1 MKPRLS
7 ELKQRLKE
15 LITLIV
21 LIMIV
26 ASCSEFKKTSVVTPP
41 SNGTLNLTTFVSL
54 GNSLTAGY
62 QSGAL
67 FESAQEWS
75 YPADIAKQAGAAGF
89 VQPLMPDPGTGALM
103 SITSLTGPVIHTGN
117 ATVTLPTNSSSL
129 LRPYNNLGIPGAV
142 LFDLTDTTD
151 FGTKSVARD
160 NPFFS
165 LILRSKVFP
174 GIPNASSPVAQAL
187 ALKPT
192 FMTVWIGANDV
203 LGYAT
208 SGGTVGTGG
217 PGTGPTDPSTFGYL
231 YDQMIGSLLAGDS
244 TAKFAVANIPDVT
257 GIPFFTTV
265 PDSFANPQT
274 GKNVGAFIVE
284 RHHADGTLHAE
295 PINAK
300 TDYILLTAIDSLDAG
315 VGVPTFVGGTG
326 RPLPDEFVLDSLEVA
341 LVEARIQAYDNTIET
356 FANLNPTRVVMVDA
370 YSAFN
375 NFAKYGYFAQG
386 VVLTN
391 SYISGGFF
399 GLDGVHPTS
408 QGYAY
413 VANLFIQAI
422 NSHFGSN
429 IPIVPIS
436 SVPGS
441 IVLGKNSVGKFGLP
455 KIHYSDLKPMLQ
467 LIQRRELP

>member
-1 MKPRLS
+1 MRPRTSALKRLTGLLS
-7 ELKQRLKE
+7 LV
-15 LITLIV
+15 IFI
-21 LIMIV
+21 IIF
-26 ASCSEFKKTSVVTPP
+26 ASCGDFKKTNVVTPP
-41 SNGTLNLTTFVSL
+41 SNGTLNFTTFVSL

-75 YPADIAKQAGAAGF
+75 YPADIARETGATNF
-89 VQPLMPDPGTGALM
+89 IQPLMPDPGTGALM
-103 SITSLTGPVIHTGN
+103 SITSLSGPVISTGSEVI
-117 ATVTLPTNSSSL
+117 TPPSNSSYQY
-129 LRPYNNLGIPGAV
+129 PYNNLGIPGAI

-151 FGTKSVARD
+151 FGAKSTSRQ

-165 LILRSKVFP
+165 LILRNKLL
-174 GIPNASSPVAQAL
+174 GSSPVAQAL
-187 ALKPT
+187 ALHPT

-208 SGGTVGTGG
+208 SGGTVGTAGAG
-217 PGTGPTDPSTFGYL
+217 AGPTDAGMWSSL
-231 YDQMIGSLLAGDS
+231 YNQTMGALLAGDS
-244 TAKFAVANIPDVT
+244 TAKFVVANIPDIT
-257 GIPFFTTV
+257 AIPFFTTV
-265 PDSFANPQT
+265 PDSIANPAT
-274 GKNVGAFIVE
+274 GKYIAPFIVQ
-284 RHHADGTLHAE
+284 RHHSDPHTLYTE

-300 TDYILLTAIDSLDAG
+300 TDYILLTAVDYLEAG
-315 VGVPTFVGGTG
+315 IGVPKALGGTDI
-326 RPLPDEFVLDSLEVA
+326 PLPDSLVLDSLEVA
-341 LVEARIQAYDNTIET
+341 TTEAAIQAYNQTVEI
-356 FANLNPTRVVMVDA
+356 FASSNASRVALVDA
-370 YSAFN
+370 YSVFN
-375 NFAKYGYFAQG
+375 NFAKYGYVAQG

-413 VANLFIQAI
+413 VANIFIQAI

-429 IPIVPIS
+429 IPQVAIS

-441 IVLGKNSVGKFGLP
+441 VVLGKTSAGNFGLP
-455 KIHYSDLKPMLQ
+455 KVHYSDLKPMLQ

>member
-26 ASCSEFKKTSVVTPP
+26 ASCSDFKKTSVVTPP
-41 SNGTLNLTTFVSL
+41 SNGTLNFTTFVSL

-103 SITSLTGPVIHTGN
+103 SVTSLSGPVISTGS

-129 LRPYNNLGIPGAV
+129 SRPYNNLGIPGAV

-151 FGTKSVARD
+151 FSSKSVARS

-165 LILRSKVFP
+165 LVLRNKVF
-174 GIPNASSPVAQAL
+174 GSSPVAQAL
-187 ALKPT
+187 TLKPT

-208 SGGTVGTGG
+208 SGGTVGTEG
-217 PGTGPTDPSTFGYL
+217 PGTGPTDPSIFGYL
-231 YDQMIGSLLAGDS
+231 YDQTMGALLGGDS

-300 TDYILLTAIDSLDAG
+300 TDYILLTAIDSLNAG

-341 LVEARIQAYDNTIET
+341 LVEATIRAYDNTIAT
-356 FANLNPTRVVMVDA
+356 FATLNPTRVVMVDA

-375 NFAKYGYFAQG
+375 NFAKYGYLAQG

-441 IVLGKNSVGKFGLP
+441 IMLSKSSMSNLGLP
-455 KIHYSDLKPMLQ
+455 KIHYSDLKHMLQ
-467 LIQRRELP
+467 LIQRRDLP